1 MRTPRE
7 YRFRL
12 EHILD
17 SIIHIKAVVA
27 GKSYDE
33 YREDWALHS
42 AVERGVEIISEAS
55 RHLPAEIKASEAGID
70 WKKIAGVGNVL
81 RHDYDRVANEV
92 IYQVATENLDDL
104 EQAVRRLLGL
114 KPGA

>member
-1 MRTPRE
+1 MRAPRE

-17 SIIHIKAVVA
+17 SIVHIKAIIA
-27 GKSYDE
+27 GMSYDD
-33 YREDWALHS
+33 YRQDWALHS

-55 RHLPAEIKASEAGID
+55 RDVPAEIKANEAGID

-81 RHDYDRVANEV
+81 RHDYDRIASEV

-104 EQAVRRLLGL
+104 EHAVRRLLAS
-114 KPGA
+114 P